1 MIVEVEDII
10 CSNFTNAFSAFSSF
24 DTVYL
29 NSKGFIAFGGLIMVY
44 WVDVY
49 SCTLLLSDMR
59 V

>member
-44 WVDVY
+44 WVDV
-49 SCTLLLSDMR
+49 
-59 V
+59 